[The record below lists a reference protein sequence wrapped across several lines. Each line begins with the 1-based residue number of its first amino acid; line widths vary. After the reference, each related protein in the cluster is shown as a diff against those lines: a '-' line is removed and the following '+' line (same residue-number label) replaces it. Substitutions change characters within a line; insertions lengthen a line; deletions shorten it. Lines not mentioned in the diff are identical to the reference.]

1 MPVVNQPAETVEYRY
16 FVCDFLTNEL
26 LAEIP
31 FTGVSY
37 GRALREAGSFEGSIA
52 ITEETFNLSLYENT
66 LPGKTA
72 LYVVRNN
79 VCVWGGLIWTRN
91 YDIATKT
98 LSVSGSEMTS
108 YLHHRIIWKTWSN
121 QYASDIEVTGG
132 IAKVTIN
139 PEAWQDRYTIKVG
152 EPVYLDWGSEKYI
165 YRNTY
170 AVLGST
176 TTPSAPHPSQNVF
189 YVRARYTDARGVVR
203 DIPNQSILENVA
215 TTEIRQDTY
224 DYARGLLEELVDD
237 MFSYGFPNDA
247 IEPGIEVFN
256 ELATYRKTGN
266 LVRVTTKEPHELV
279 AGQKI
284 KVADARA
291 GIDIEEGVVSTV
303 FDDAT
308 FEYENTQAPANVS
321 LVTATE
327 RSVEIGAWERRKN
340 IVTIYTYLPH
350 GFEVGDI
357 VFISNLSASVDGF
370 HTILNVDAT
379 VDDTF
384 SFAQFGSRVAL
395 SPGDD
400 DARATVTPSV
410 IYSTWGPFKN
420 NGNFGLT
427 FNTVAGSGQFKRNSI
442 IRGFE
447 LKTVGEVLAEY
458 SNVLN
463 GFEYRIDSSYLP
475 ATGKFKNTFTFLPI
489 VPPSLSAYLRTL
501 PNGVLPA
508 GQFAPIEAYGAD
520 KLIFEYPGNVSS
532 ATLEE
537 SAEDS
542 ATRFWVQGNDERL
555 KEEASQPYSG
565 ASDQDMLF
573 RGWPILEQSESI
585 NDISDE
591 TELYEYA
598 ARFLIESKPPIS
610 NFTISVNGSLIPKIG
625 SYSPGDWC
633 GVIINDDFVRLRL
646 QSYIELN
653 DGSGRTVLL
662 RKIDA
667 FNVSVPDNPAFP
679 EQVSLELVTEAEVD
693 KIGN

>member
-1 MPVVNQPAETVEYRY
+1 MPVSNQPAEKVEYRY
-16 FVCDFLTNEL
+16 FVCDLLTGDL

-52 ITEETFNLSLYENT
+52 ITEDTFNLSLYENT

-72 LYVVRNN
+72 LYVVRNE
-79 VCVWGGLIWTRN
+79 VCVWGGLIWSRN

-108 YLHHRIIWKTWSN
+108 YLHHRIVWKTWSN
-121 QYASDIEVTGG
+121 QYAANIEVTGG

-152 EPVYLDWGSEKYI
+152 EPVHLDWGSEKFI

-176 TTPSAPHPSQNVF
+176 TSPSAPNPAQNVF
-189 YVRARYTDARGVVR
+189 YVRAQYTDARGVVR
-203 DIPNQSILENVA
+203 EIPNQSVLENVA
-215 TTEIRQDTY
+215 TVEIRQDTY

-256 ELATYRKTGN
+256 ELSSYRKTAN

-291 GIDIEEGVVSTV
+291 GIDIEEGIVSTV
-303 FDDAT
+303 IDNGT
-308 FEYENTQAPANVS
+308 FEYENTESPSDVS
-321 LVTATE
+321 LVTATD
-327 RSVEIGAWERRKN
+327 RSVSLSTWTRRNN
-340 IVTIYTYLPH
+340 IVTVTTTSAH
-350 GFEVGDI
+350 GFEKGDI
-357 VFISNLSASVDGF
+357 VFISNLSPSVDGF
-370 HTILNVDAT
+370 HTILTAGT
-379 VDDTF
+379 PTTSTF
-384 SFAQFGSRVAL
+384 TFAQFGTRVAV
-395 SPGDD
+395 SPADD
-400 DARATVTPSV
+400 EATATVTPAV

-420 NGNFGLT
+420 NGNIGLT
-427 FNTVAGSGQFKRNSI
+427 FNTVAGSGNFQRNSI

-463 GFEYRIDSSYLP
+463 GFEYRIDSSYSP
-475 ATGKFKNTFTFLPI
+475 STKNFKNTFTFLPI
-489 VPPSLSAYLRTL
+489 IPPSLSEYLKTL

-537 SAEDS
+537 SAQDS
-542 ATRFWVQGNDERL
+542 ATRFWVQGNDENL
-555 KEEASQPYSG
+555 SSEASQPYSG

-591 TELYEYA
+591 TALYEYA

-610 NFTISVNGSLIPKIG
+610 NFTISVNGSLSPFIG

-646 QSYIELN
+646 TSYIELN
-653 DGSGRTVLL
+653 DGTGREVLL

-667 FNVSVPDNPAFP
+667 FSVTVPDNPAFP
-679 EQVSLELVTEAEVD
+679 EEVSLELVTEAEVD
-693 KIGN
+693 RIGN

>member
-1 MPVVNQPAETVEYRY
+1 MPVSNQPAEKVEYRY
-16 FVCDFLTNEL
+16 FVCDLLTGDL

-52 ITEETFNLSLYENT
+52 VTEDTFNLSLYENT

-72 LYVVRNN
+72 LYVVRNE
-79 VCVWGGLIWTRN
+79 VCVWGGIIWTRT

-98 LSVSGSEMTS
+98 LSISGSEMTS
-108 YLHHRIIWKTWSN
+108 YLHHRIVWKTWSN
-121 QYASDIEVTGG
+121 QYAGNIEVNAG

-152 EPVYLDWGSEKYI
+152 EPVYLDWGSEKFI

-176 TTPSAPHPSQNVF
+176 TSPSAPNPTQNVF
-189 YVRARYTDARGVVR
+189 YVRAQYTDARGVVR
-203 DIPNQSILENVA
+203 EIPNQSVLENVA
-215 TTEIRQDTY
+215 TIEIRQDTY

-256 ELATYRKTGN
+256 ELASYRKTAN
-266 LVRVTTKEPHELV
+266 LVRATTKEPHELV

-291 GIDIEEGVVSTV
+291 GIDIEEGIVSTV
-303 FDDAT
+303 LDDAT
-308 FEYENTQAPANVS
+308 FEYENTEAPANVS

-327 RSVEIGAWERRKN
+327 RSVALQNWTRRRN
-340 IVTIYTYLPH
+340 IVTVTTTSPH
-350 GFEVGDI
+350 GFEKGDI

-370 HTILNVDAT
+370 HTILTAGT
-379 VDDTF
+379 PTTSTF
-384 SFAQFGSRVAL
+384 TFAQFGTRVGV
-395 SPGDD
+395 SPA
-400 DARATVTPSV
+400 DATSRATVTPAV

-427 FNTVAGSGQFKRNSI
+427 FNTVAGSGNFKRNSI
-442 IRGFE
+442 IRGFQ

-463 GFEYRIDSSYLP
+463 GFEYRIDSSYSP
-475 ATGKFKNTFTFLPI
+475 STKKFKNTFTFLPI
-489 VPPSLSAYLRTL
+489 IPPSLAEYLKTL

-532 ATLEE
+532 AALEE
-537 SAEDS
+537 SAQDS

-610 NFTISVNGSLIPKIG
+610 NFTISVNGSLIPEIG

-646 QSYIELN
+646 TSYIELN
-653 DGSGRTVLL
+653 DGTGREVLL

-679 EQVSLELVTEAEVD
+679 EGVSLELVTEAEVD

>member
-1 MPVVNQPAETVEYRY
+1 MPLVNKSAKTVEYRY
-16 FVCDFLTNEL
+16 FVCDLLTGEL

-31 FTGVSY
+31 FTDVSY
-37 GRALREAGSFEGSIA
+37 GRALREAGSFSGSIA
-52 ITEETFNLSLYENT
+52 ITEDTFNLSLYETT

-72 LYVVRNN
+72 LYVVRND
-79 VCVWGGLIWTRN
+79 VCVWGGIIWTRN

-98 LSVSGSEMTS
+98 LSVSGSEMIS
-108 YLHHRIIWKTWSN
+108 YLHHRIVWKTWSN
-121 QYASDIEVTGG
+121 QYAANIECTGG

-152 EPVYLDWGSEKYI
+152 EPIYLDWGSEKYI

-170 AVLGST
+170 SVLGST
-176 TTPSAPHPSQNVF
+176 TTPSAPNPSQNVF
-189 YVRARYTDARGVVR
+189 YVRAQYTDARGVIR
-203 DIPNQSILENVA
+203 DIPNQSVLENVA
-215 TTEIRQDTY
+215 TVEIRQDTY

-237 MFSYGFPNDA
+237 LFSYGFPNDA

-256 ELATYRKTGN
+256 EIGTYRKTGN
-266 LVRVTTKEPHELV
+266 LVRITTKEPHELV

-291 GIDIEEGVVSTV
+291 GIDIEEGTVSTV
-303 FDDAT
+303 IDNGT
-308 FEYENTQAPANVS
+308 FEYQNTQSPADIG

-340 IVTIYTYLPH
+340 IVTIYTAFPH
-350 GFEVGDI
+350 GFEAGDI

-370 HTILNVDAT
+370 HTILNAG
-379 VDDTF
+379 DTLDSF
-384 SFAQFGSRVAL
+384 TFAQFGTRVAL

-400 DARATVTPSV
+400 AARATVTPSV

-420 NGNFGLT
+420 NGNIGLT
-427 FNTVAGSGQFKRNSI
+427 FNTVAGSGNFKRNSI

-447 LKTVGEVLAEY
+447 LKTVGEALLEY

-463 GFEYRIDSSYLP
+463 GFEYRIDSSYSP
-475 ATGKFKNTFTFLPI
+475 ATRKFQNTFTFLPI
-489 VPPSLSAYLRTL
+489 FPPSLAAYLRTL
-501 PNGVLPA
+501 PNGSLPA
-508 GQFAPIEAYGAD
+508 GEFAPIEAYGAD
-520 KLIFEYPGNVSS
+520 KLIFEYPGNISS

-555 KEEASQPYSG
+555 KEGASQPYSG
-565 ASDQDMLF
+565 ASDQEMLF
-573 RGWPILEQSESI
+573 RGWPILEQSETK
-585 NDISDE
+585 DDVFDE

-610 NFTISVNGSLIPKIG
+610 NFTITVNGSLTPEIG
-625 SYSPGDWC
+625 SYRPGDWC

-653 DGSGRTVLL
+653 DGTGRTVLL

-667 FNVSVPDNPAFP
+667 FSVSVPDNPAFP
-679 EQVSLELVTEAEVD
+679 EEVSLELVTEAEVD